1 VTDPSSTPSGLAGGD
16 RNPAEPLRRWE
27 RIGALAIGLISAAV
41 AGSALFLTDN
51 QAGTAAFTVV
61 AAAFL
66 LIGVQGTALVRMSSG
81 SGTLELERRQRVAD
95 AVNRAQELAETEP
108 EVARGIM
115 EGLALVEPSVGP
127 AAGAFQALSYEQAVR
142 RALQRARSG
151 TVAISEAAP
160 PADFRLEEPTGTIV
174 VSVSYRR
181 SQNLQIN
188 DLAPL
193 VGSKDLEDAIGGLV
207 VTNRPLM
214 ASVGEYVATAS
225 RHGLAIEVVTWNG
238 AEDDVAL
245 SAALNRLVTAAEEKR
260 TTGKLGP

>member
-1 VTDPSSTPSGLAGGD
+1 MPPGPAEGD

-27 RIGALAIGLISAAV
+27 RIGALVVGLISAAV
-41 AGSALFLTDN
+41 AGFALFLTSN

-81 SGTLELERRQRVAD
+81 SGTVELERRRRVAD
-95 AVNRAQELAETEP
+95 AVHRAQELAETEP

-151 TVAISEAAP
+151 IAAISAAAP
-160 PADFRLEEPTGTIV
+160 PADFRLEEPAGTVV

-207 VTNRPLM
+207 VTNRPLTT
-214 ASVGEYVATAS
+214 SVGEYVATAA
-225 RHGLAIEVVTWNG
+225 RHGLVIEVVTWNG
-238 AEDDVAL
+238 TEDDLAL
-245 SAALNRLVTAAEEKR
+245 SAALDRLITAPRAER
-260 TTGKLGP
+260 AVGTTER

>member
-1 VTDPSSTPSGLAGGD
+1 VADPSSAPSSPTQGD

-27 RIGALAIGLISAAV
+27 RIGALVVGLVSATV
-41 AGSALFLTDN
+41 AGFALFLTSN
-51 QAGTAAFTVV
+51 QAGTAAFTIV

-81 SGTLELERRQRVAD
+81 SGVVELERRQRVAD
-95 AVNRAQELAETEP
+95 AVNRAQELAKTEP

-142 RALQRARSG
+142 RALQRTRAG
-151 TVAISEAAP
+151 TAHISEAAQ
-160 PADFRLEEPTGTIV
+160 PADFRLEEPGGTVV

-193 VGSKDLEDAIGGLV
+193 VGSKDLEDAVGGLV
-207 VTNRPLM
+207 VTNRPLT
-214 ASVGEYVATAS
+214 ASVGEYVARAS
-225 RHGLAIEVVTWNG
+225 NHGLTIEVVTWNG
-238 AEDDVAL
+238 VEDDPAL
-245 SAALNRLVTAAEEKR
+245 SAALDRLVAAAR
-260 TTGKLGP
+260 ARRVGGKIER